1 MKGDRVRIVM
11 LTAFFH
17 PHIGGVE
24 RHVRYLS
31 EELVRQG
38 HSITVLTKR
47 YDRALP
53 SEERLGPIRILR
65 FPQSTIPHTQKP
77 GVWLWLLSRLHLL
90 LRADV
95 IHVHDHTAFNAWY
108 LPFRI
113 LLPWKPVFAT
123 FHGYE
128 GLVPIPRRYI
138 IGRKWVER
146 LTRGNICVGHFLE
159 KWYGTQSDVVIYGA
173 VDPPEEIREPEPRT
187 IVFMGRLEPD
197 TGIMD
202 YLRAMPL
209 IVKGPAGPDEPER
222 PLKLIVCGDG
232 SLRRE
237 VRAFAESRALDVEMI
252 GAVQDPSRW
261 IQRGRFIFAS
271 GYLTILEAMT
281 CRRLVFSVHDNPL
294 KRDYLEMMPGAAD
307 MMVVAGSP
315 EELAGRVREILDRP
329 DRESAMVERA
339 CRFAR
344 EHTWER
350 MAGTYL
356 DLYLSR
362 GVRVG

>member
-1 MKGDRVRIVM
+1 M

-24 RHVRYLS
+24 RHVRSLS
-31 EELVRQG
+31 EEFVRRG
-38 HSITVLTKR
+38 YSITILTKR
-47 YDRALP
+47 YDRALAP
-53 SEERLGPIRILR
+53 EERLGPIRILR
-65 FPQSTIPHTQKP
+65 FPQSTIPHTQKL
-77 GVWLWLLSRLHLL
+77 GVWLWLLSRLPLL
-90 LRADV
+90 LMADV

-108 LPFRI
+108 LPFRVLI
-113 LLPWKPVFAT
+113 PWKPVFAT

-159 KWYGTQSDVVIYGA
+159 KWYGTESDVITYGA

-187 IVFMGRLEPD
+187 IIFMGRLEPD

-209 IVKGPAGPDEPER
+209 ILDGLEAR
-222 PLKLIVCGDG
+222 IKLIVCGDG
-232 SLRRE
+232 SLRAE
-237 VRAFAESRALDVEMI
+237 VREFAESRSLDVEMV
-252 GAVQDPSRW
+252 GAVKDPSRW

-271 GYLTILEAMT
+271 GYLTILEAMVS
-281 CRRLVFSVHDNPL
+281 RRLVFAVHDNLL
-294 KRDYLEMMPGAAD
+294 KRDYLEMIPGAAE
-307 MMVVAGSP
+307 MMVTAGSP
-315 EELAGRVREILDRP
+315 EELARRFREILDRP
-329 DRESAMVERA
+329 DREDAMIERA
-339 CRFAR
+339 CRFVR

-350 MAGTYL
+350 LADTYL
-356 DLYLSR
+356 ELYRSR

>member
-11 LTAFFH
+11 LAAFFH

-31 EELVRQG
+31 EELSRQG

-47 YDRALP
+47 YDP
-53 SEERLGPIRILR
+53 SLLREERLGPIRILR
-65 FPQSTIPHTQKP
+65 FPQSTIPHTQKL

-90 LRADV
+90 VRADV

-108 LPFRI
+108 LPFRF

-128 GLVPIPRRYI
+128 GLVPIPRRYLV
-138 IGRKWVER
+138 GRKWVER

-159 KWYGTQSDVVIYGA
+159 KWYGTRSDVITYGA
-173 VDPPEEIREPEPRT
+173 ADPPGEVPEPEPRT

-209 IVKGPAGPDEPER
+209 VVEGAGDDEREG

-237 VRAFAESRALDVEMI
+237 IRDFVESRPLDVEMV
-252 GAVQDPSRW
+252 GAVHDPSRW
-261 IQRGRFIFAS
+261 IRRGRFIFAS
-271 GYLTILEAMT
+271 GFLTILEAMA
-281 CRRLVFSVHDNPL
+281 CRRLVFAVHDNPL
-294 KRDYLEMMPGAAD
+294 KQDYLEMMPGAAE

-315 EELAGRVREILDRP
+315 EELAGRLREILDRP
-329 DRESAMVERA
+329 DLEGAMIERA

-344 EHTWER
+344 EYTWER
-350 MAGTYL
+350 LAGTYL
-356 DLYLSR
+356 ELYRSR

>member
-1 MKGDRVRIVM
+1 MRIVM
-11 LTAFFH
+11 LAAFFH

-31 EELVRQG
+31 EELSRQG

-47 YDRALP
+47 YDP
-53 SEERLGPIRILR
+53 SLLREERLGPIRILR
-65 FPQSTIPHTQKP
+65 FPQSTIPHTQKL

-90 LRADV
+90 VRADV

-108 LPFRI
+108 LPFRF

-128 GLVPIPRRYI
+128 GLVPIPRRYLV
-138 IGRKWVER
+138 GRKWVER

-159 KWYGTQSDVVIYGA
+159 KWYGTRSDVITYGA
-173 VDPPEEIREPEPRT
+173 ADPPGEVPEPEPRT

-209 IVKGPAGPDEPER
+209 VVEGAGDDEREG

-237 VRAFAESRALDVEMI
+237 IRDFVESRPLDVEMV
-252 GAVQDPSRW
+252 GAVHDPSRW
-261 IQRGRFIFAS
+261 IRRGRFIFAS
-271 GYLTILEAMT
+271 GFLTILEAMA
-281 CRRLVFSVHDNPL
+281 CRRLVFAVHDNPL
-294 KRDYLEMMPGAAD
+294 KQDYLEMMPGAAE

-315 EELAGRVREILDRP
+315 EELAGRLREILDRP
-329 DRESAMVERA
+329 DLEGAMIERA

-344 EHTWER
+344 EYTWER
-350 MAGTYL
+350 LAGTYL
-356 DLYLSR
+356 ELYRSR